1 MIQKMK
7 QGQFAFYASV
17 LTMLLLGVPSASA
30 QGVSSATAQA
40 PDSRLIFQ
48 TGRPWSPRT
57 NINADTVLVY
67 GIDDSTA
74 ERIRSWREHGYH
86 VDVMTG
92 VAWGRY
98 APYLRGD
105 FDGKEHWN
113 ETQQEKDGTLILHS
127 GREVPYIAPT
137 LSYGRYLAQGVKRRL
152 MPEPRPST
160 LRSRSSGRAADGATA
175 SRASGRTTTTS
186 RGRRRT
192 ARRMRSIAP
201 RS

>member
-1 MIQKMK
+1 MRH
-7 QGQFAFYASV
+7 V
-17 LTMLLLGVPSASA
+17 LTRYTILTAAWTLSLQIMSS
-30 QGVSSATAQA
+30 QTVSSRPAQA

-74 ERIRSWREHGYH
+74 ERITSWREHGYH

-113 ETQQEKDGTLILHS
+113 ETQQE
-127 GREVPYIAPT
+127 
-137 LSYGRYLAQGVKRRL
+137 
-152 MPEPRPST
+152 
-160 LRSRSSGRAADGATA
+160 
-175 SRASGRTTTTS
+175 
-186 RGRRRT
+186 
-192 ARRMRSIAP
+192 
-201 RS
+201 

>member
-1 MIQKMK
+1 MK

-17 LTMLLLGVPSASA
+17 LTVFLLGVPFASP
-30 QGVSSATAQA
+30 QGTSSSTAPA

-48 TGRPWSPRT
+48 TSRPWSPRT

-67 GIDDSTA
+67 GINDTTA

-86 VDVMTG
+86 VAVMTG

-113 ETQQEKDGTLILHS
+113 ETQQEKNGD
-127 GREVPYIAPT
+127 
-137 LSYGRYLAQGVKRRL
+137 
-152 MPEPRPST
+152 
-160 LRSRSSGRAADGATA
+160 
-175 SRASGRTTTTS
+175 
-186 RGRRRT
+186 
-192 ARRMRSIAP
+192 
-201 RS
+201 